1 MFVLNKLSNGW
12 LNVDDNVS
20 ISVEEYVDLKR
31 KKSMWIIQ
39 KLRISFLFNKY
50 FYPLLMIVDLE
61 RNQCI

>member
-31 KKSMWIIQ
+31 KKSM
-39 KLRISFLFNKY
+39 
-50 FYPLLMIVDLE
+50 
-61 RNQCI
+61 